1 MINANRNRMYS
12 NIDILVGNFQD
23 IEPTLTKYDLIT
35 LIGVWEYSASYIESE
50 DDPIFEY
57 VEIDA
62 EAS

>member
-1 MINANRNRMYS
+1 MYS